1 MSVMIHEWKKV
12 EKGIYLPGTK
22 PELTNIPAFNFFSIV
37 GKGDPN
43 DKHFAEYIGVLYSL
57 SYAIKMSPKKGF
69 APENYFEYTV
79 YPLEGVWD
87 ISEETK
93 KNPAAKLD
101 KNTLV
106 FNLMMRQPDF
116 VSYEFAVKII
126 ELTKKKKPHPLLEFV
141 KFISIEEGN
150 CIQML
155 HTGSYDNEPDSFK
168 RMEDFCIEN
177 KFERESKRH
186 REIYL
191 SDARKV
197 SQEKLKTVLRF
208 KILQL

>member
-1 MSVMIHEWKKV
+1 MVHEWKKV

-22 PELTNIPAFNFFSIV
+22 PELINIPAFNFFSIE

-43 DKHFAEYIGVLYSL
+43 DKQFAEYIGVLYSL
-57 SYAIKMSPKKGF
+57 SYAVKMSPKKGL

-87 ISEETK
+87 ISAEAK

-101 KNTLV
+101 KSTLI
-106 FNLMMRQPDF
+106 FNLMMRQPGF
-116 VSYEFAVKII
+116 VSFEYALKIKEI
-126 ELTKKKKPHPLLEFV
+126 TKKKKPHPLLEYV
-141 KFISIEEGN
+141 KFNSIEEGN

-177 KFERESKRH
+177 NFKRESKQH

-208 KILQL
+208 KIL